1 MSKETILEF
10 KKVNED
16 FSLFKLERKGQ
27 KYAEYGFCFNSEIE
41 DFENGI
47 FPKEVSKYHYA
58 CKEEVDRYLEDKEY
72 DFLLR
77 EENYGF
83 IFIEEAFL
91 FRDFE
96 NFFNSNT
103 EVYYIKV
110 DENGI
115 ATEYYNKLKL
125 PLPLEICGK
134 LDTDIY
140 SSIFIKHLTTVKE
153 NFIVSNYEKNG
164 KIDLMD
170 EELEDINIEEIEEN
184 KNLLS
189 FKNKLDDWLDADE
202 ESFEEKGCFDSFSN
216 NWSNLGSNL
225 PEWATFEEET
235 NPYAN
240 STVDFVWFPTKQEW
254 DVFYKKYKETNY
266 DTAIEFLINDILKIA
281 KNNLELEKKNFKK
294 ELEIEQYV
302 KTLKVNDKVSFFEY
316 VSVIQG
322 QPFVTCDICL
332 TKELKDLEE
341 IFVIPESITCKKQD
355 TDCWSRILIVRKE
368 YLDLVKI
375 NKDYLYNA
383 EKREEFVYYPEYF
396 MNSRENIDFEEFVFI
411 QETCKN
417 GHFYYINYLTGY
429 PLATSIAFDEDYGNP
444 INKNDYDLE
453 NIKQILEDREDIVF
467 KKQDSLADILYS
479 YSEEKREYDC
489 LNFIWYPT
497 DKDWKKLCDDYLLDS
512 SYFDCLPGHFYNMK
526 VLLQYIAN
534 EILQLHKKE
543 ED

>member
-1 MSKETILEF
+1 MEKNVSLEF
-10 KKVNED
+10 KKVNKD

-27 KYAEYGFCFNSEIE
+27 KNAEYGFCFNSEIE

-47 FPKEVSKYHYA
+47 FPKEGSKYHYA
-58 CKEEVDRYLEDKEY
+58 YKEEVDNYLEDKEY
-72 DFLLR
+72 NFILR

-83 IFIEEAFL
+83 ILIEEAFL

-140 SSIFIKHLTTVKE
+140 SSIFIKHLETINE
-153 NFIVSNYEKNG
+153 NFKVSNCVSKSATFLEE
-164 KIDLMD
+164 D
-170 EELEDINIEEIEEN
+170 ELEDISIEYIENAEDVFPLT
-184 KNLLS
+184 KSLE
-189 FKNKLDDWLDADE
+189 DWLSLEDDNLEDFVFPE
-202 ESFEEKGCFDSFSN
+202 ESFNNQNNISLEYEEDF
-216 NWSNLGSNL
+216 
-225 PEWATFEEET
+225 
-235 NPYAN
+235 NPYVN
-240 STVDFVWFPTKQEW
+240 SIVDFVWYPTKQEW
-254 DVFYKKYKETNY
+254 DIFYKKYQETDY

-281 KNNLELEKKNFKK
+281 KNNEEISVKYFNKN
-294 ELEIEQYV
+294 LMAEQIV
-302 KTLKVNDKVSFFEY
+302 KTLKVNDNIGFYKHTLIIEN
-316 VSVIQG
+316 
-322 QPFVTCDICL
+322 QPFYTFDICL
-332 TKELKDLEE
+332 AKELDELERE
-341 IFVIPESITCKKQD
+341 FVLPKTITCKKQD

-396 MNSRENIDFEEFVFI
+396 MNSIENIDFEEFVFI
-411 QETCKN
+411 QETYKN

-467 KKQDSLADILYS
+467 KKQESLKDILYS

-497 DKDWKKLCDDYLLDS
+497 DKDWKKLCDEYLLDS

-534 EILQLHKKE
+534 EILQLHQKE